1 LKIRIFALAKELD
14 MDSKLLIDFC
24 AKAGITIKNSALASI
39 SPEERD
45 RVLALIHAA
54 EGGSSTAAQ
63 DDSVAPS
70 REYVPEVAGKVR
82 QIRTMT
88 SRPSGGRTRP
98 SNADIE
104 AEQIPEEVPSDE
116 PEVEFVDEGI
126 EPIVAETPVLEE
138 DVPESV
144 DLVAEDVV
152 ETVSEITEPP
162 AAPEAADEGGP
173 QAPASPGPGKK
184 LTRSDYVPASG
195 TLRTMRNMQPMQAR
209 GTLDTS
215 GAARGQTPAPAPAG
229 GSPAPASPP
238 PPAGAKKPPK
248 KQQSAPLIAAIPE
261 FRGPVAKP
269 GRGEEQKAQKP
280 EIRLS
285 ESILKGQS
293 PLTDHMR
300 KAAEKKKA
308 EDDLTTVRRDGRRV
322 AVDRNA
328 GMGLEES
335 RAQRRDRRRQTTPVT
350 AGDEEGDRPAVRHR
364 PLKQR
369 RRGGGGG
376 TIQFKSSASVE
387 LPITVRSLS
396 EAMGRPAK
404 QILQILFQQG
414 EMLNINS
421 PLEEDEAIELAME
434 LGVDL
439 TIDREADLEEILE
452 EEFARP
458 DEPDQLSDRPP
469 IITILGHVDHGKTT
483 LIDRLRS
490 SNVAAGEFGGITQHI
505 AAYQVEHNGKKL
517 TFVDTPGH
525 AAFGEMRARGANV
538 TDIVVLVVAANDG
551 VMPQTVECISH
562 ARAAGVPLVVA
573 MNKVDLPDRNEQKV
587 LQDLAQHNVLASE
600 WGGDIEVVRTS
611 GLSGQ
616 GVDDLLDTLLLT
628 AELHEYRGNTSRDAS
643 GVCLESFRDE
653 GRGPIAWMIVRNG
666 TLRIG
671 DVVLVGEAYGRVRML
686 YDERDREVTEAGP
699 STPVRVAGLD
709 IVPKAGDKFYVL
721 PDLEIAREIAEK
733 RRVRDRVQT
742 LANRGGRRTLDDI
755 LQAAREGEVQD
766 LNVIVKADTP
776 GSLEALRGEVGK
788 FEHPEVRVKI
798 LHDGVGGVN
807 ESDVYLAAA
816 SDAII
821 VAFHVIA
828 EDRAQQLA
836 QAEGVEIR
844 RYNIIYEVIDEIRQ
858 TLEGMLRPEKKEIT
872 TGRAIVLRVFN
883 ISKFGSIAGCRVLNG
898 TIERSNRIHLIRDQK
913 VMNNYGIG
921 SLRREKDDVKEVR
934 EGMECG
940 IRLEN
945 FSDVKEG
952 DLFEAYRIEE
962 VRRTLDS

>member
-1 LKIRIFALAKELD
+1 
-14 MDSKLLIDFC
+14 
-24 AKAGITIKNSALASI
+24 
-39 SPEERD
+39 
-45 RVLALIHAA
+45 
-54 EGGSSTAAQ
+54 
-63 DDSVAPS
+63 
-70 REYVPEVAGKVR
+70 
-82 QIRTMT
+82 
-88 SRPSGGRTRP
+88 
-98 SNADIE
+98 
-104 AEQIPEEVPSDE
+104 
-116 PEVEFVDEGI
+116 
-126 EPIVAETPVLEE
+126 
-138 DVPESV
+138 
-144 DLVAEDVV
+144 
-152 ETVSEITEPP
+152 
-162 AAPEAADEGGP
+162 
-173 QAPASPGPGKK
+173 
-184 LTRSDYVPASG
+184 
-195 TLRTMRNMQPMQAR
+195 
-209 GTLDTS
+209 
-215 GAARGQTPAPAPAG
+215 
-229 GSPAPASPP
+229 
-238 PPAGAKKPPK
+238 
-248 KQQSAPLIAAIPE
+248 
-261 FRGPVAKP
+261 
-269 GRGEEQKAQKP
+269 
-280 EIRLS
+280 
-285 ESILKGQS
+285 
-293 PLTDHMR
+293 
-300 KAAEKKKA
+300 
-308 EDDLTTVRRDGRRV
+308 
-322 AVDRNA
+322 
-328 GMGLEES
+328 
-335 RAQRRDRRRQTTPVT
+335 
-350 AGDEEGDRPAVRHR
+350 
-364 PLKQR
+364 
-369 RRGGGGG
+369 
-376 TIQFKSSASVE
+376 
-387 LPITVRSLS
+387 
-396 EAMGRPAK
+396 
-404 QILQILFQQG
+404 
-414 EMLNINS
+414 
-421 PLEEDEAIELAME
+421 
-434 LGVDL
+434 
-439 TIDREADLEEILE
+439 
-452 EEFARP
+452 
-458 DEPDQLSDRPP
+458 
-469 IITILGHVDHGKTT
+469 
-483 LIDRLRS
+483 
-490 SNVAAGEFGGITQHI
+490 
-505 AAYQVEHNGKKL
+505 
-517 TFVDTPGH
+517 
-525 AAFGEMRARGANV
+525 
-538 TDIVVLVVAANDG
+538 
-551 VMPQTVECISH
+551 
-562 ARAAGVPLVVA
+562 
-573 MNKVDLPDRNEQKV
+573 
-587 LQDLAQHNVLASE
+587 VLASE

-733 RRVRDRVQT
+733 RRVRDRVQA

-913 VMNNYGIG
+913 VLNNYGIG

>member
-1 LKIRIFALAKELD
+1 MKIRIFALAKELD

-45 RVLALIHAA
+45 RVLALIHAD
-54 EGGSSTAAQ
+54 EGGPSTAVQ
-63 DDSVAPS
+63 EDSAAPS

-88 SRPSGGRTRP
+88 SRPSGVRQRP
-98 SNADIE
+98 ASADVE
-104 AEQIPEEVPSDE
+104 AELIAEEVPSVEPEDE
-116 PEVEFVDEGI
+116 PVDEAAGV
-126 EPIVAETPVLEE
+126 VAEAPVLEE
-138 DVPESV
+138 VEPE
-144 DLVAEDVV
+144 
-152 ETVSEITEPP
+152 P
-162 AAPEAADEGGP
+162 AAPLAEEPEEAVAEATEPSAAPEEGGP
-173 QAPASPGPGKK
+173 QAPAGQAPGKK
-184 LTRSDYVPASG
+184 LSRSDYVPASG

-215 GAARGQTPAPAPAG
+215 GAPRGQTPAPAGGTSG
-229 GSPAPASPP
+229 GSGAAPASPQQ

-308 EDDLTTVRRDGRRV
+308 EDDLTTVRRDGRRP

-335 RAQRRDRRRQTTPVT
+335 RAQRRDRRRQTTPIT
-350 AGDEEGDRPAVRHR
+350 AGEEEGDRPVVRQR

-369 RRGGGGG
+369 RRAGGG
-376 TIQFKSSASVE
+376 TVQFKSTASVE

-421 PLEEDEAIELAME
+421 PLEEDEATELAME

-439 TIDREADLEEILE
+439 TIQREADLEEILE

-458 DEPDQLSDRPP
+458 DEPEQLSDRPP

-733 RRVRDRVQT
+733 RRVRDRVQA

-776 GSLEALRGEVGK
+776 GSLEALRGEIGK